1 MVRGEEML
9 RQEKSALLNLAIIG
23 LACPIFCVLW
33 FVLGIHR
40 ATGAFGLLGLSG
52 LIPAVTHS
60 DRRGNVLFDE
70 RDAMIQAN
78 SVRIAYAVFW
88 ILFVGASMGLWAIY
102 EGQGTLP
109 VQVLP
114 LFPLGGWIV
123 VTLTQSI
130 ATLVQYARGR

>member
-1 MVRGEEML
+1 ML
-9 RQEKSALLNLAIIG
+9 RQERSAWLSLSIIG
-23 LACPIFCVLW
+23 LAGATFCVLL

-40 ATGAFGLLGLSG
+40 ASGAFGLLGLSG
-52 LIPAVTHS
+52 LIPAVTRA
-60 DRRGNVLFDE
+60 DRRSNVVFDE

-88 ILFVGASMGLWAIY
+88 ILFVGASMGLWVSY
-102 EGQGTLP
+102 EGRGTLP
-109 VQVLP
+109 VQILP
-114 LFPLGGWIV
+114 MFPLMGWVV